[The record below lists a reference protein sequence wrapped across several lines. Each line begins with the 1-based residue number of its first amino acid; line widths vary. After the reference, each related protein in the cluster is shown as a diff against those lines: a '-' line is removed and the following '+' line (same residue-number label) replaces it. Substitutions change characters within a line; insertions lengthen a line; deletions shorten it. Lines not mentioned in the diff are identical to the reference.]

1 MPRKTNVYLA
11 AAATTAALL
20 AGGCG
25 GNGAAGSVG
34 DAAGRVARI
43 SATERASAG
52 TRTGTGTGVE
62 AGVGTGVE
70 AGTGVSTGTG
80 TGTGVSTGVGTGVEA
95 GPAASRA
102 EPAAMPTIDPGTLPQ
117 TNALPGDRDAR
128 FLAGAQ
134 DLWQAIVQD
143 KPELARP
150 FFFPLSAY
158 RQVKAIWNP
167 AEDYQDRLVAW
178 YGLDIRAAH
187 DHLGSAAGARFVG
200 VDVPVGD
207 AEWIEPGA
215 EYNKGSYYR
224 VYGTRLNYQVDG
236 HDASI
241 GVFSLISWRGEW
253 YVVHLGPSIRS
264 AMEGI
269 VYDPW
274 N

>member
-1 MPRKTNVYLA
+1 MSRKTNMYLA

-25 GNGAAGSVG
+25 GNGAAGVAG
-34 DAAGRVARI
+34 NAGKAAGNVQVKVAVAPSPSARV
-43 SATERASAG
+43 SVKASPTA
-52 TRTGTGTGVE
+52 
-62 AGVGTGVE
+62 
-70 AGTGVSTGTG
+70 
-80 TGTGVSTGVGTGVEA
+80 
-95 GPAASRA
+95 P
-102 EPAAMPTIDPGTLPQ
+102 PTIDPGTLPQ
-117 TNALPGDRDAR
+117 TNATPGDQDAR
-128 FLAGAQ
+128 FQVGAQ

-143 KPELARP
+143 KPALAQP

-167 AEDYQDRLVAW
+167 AEDYQDRLIAW
-178 YGLDIRAAH
+178 YDLDIQAAH
-187 DHLGSAAGARFVG
+187 DHLGSAADARFVG
-200 VDVPVGD
+200 MNVPESD

-236 HDASI
+236 HAASI

-253 YVVHLGPSIRS
+253 YVVHLGPRTRS
-264 AMEGI
+264 AMEGL